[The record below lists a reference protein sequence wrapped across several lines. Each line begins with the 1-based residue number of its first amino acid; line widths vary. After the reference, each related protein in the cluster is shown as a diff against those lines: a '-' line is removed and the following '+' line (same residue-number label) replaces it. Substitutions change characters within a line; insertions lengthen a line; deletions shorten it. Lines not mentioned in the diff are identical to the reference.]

1 MCLALGFGEPSNLP
15 VWRLTDRVG
24 VGVSHKA
31 AKTLFRDFEVPGA
44 VRPLNEV
51 LTRMRHKKK

>member
-24 VGVSHKA
+24 VGKNHKA
-31 AKTLFRDFEVPGA
+31 AKTLLLDFEV
-44 VRPLNEV
+44 R
-51 LTRMRHKKK
+51 